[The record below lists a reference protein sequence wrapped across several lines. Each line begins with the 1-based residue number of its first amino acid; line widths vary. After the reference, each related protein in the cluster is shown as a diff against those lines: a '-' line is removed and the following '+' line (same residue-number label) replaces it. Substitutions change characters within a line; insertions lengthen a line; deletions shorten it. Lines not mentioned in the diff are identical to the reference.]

1 MSEAIKNRY
10 EFVFYFDVENG
21 NPNGD
26 PDAGNMPRIDP
37 QTGHGIVTDV
47 CLKRKVR
54 NYIEFAKEGEEG
66 FDIYVTEGAIL
77 NAKHQLAYEALGFL
91 KNEEKTEAKDGKKNE
106 KPKMNRENREKA
118 GNYMCSR
125 YFDVRTFGA
134 VMDTGDYQCGQIR
147 GPVQLCFSRSV
158 DEILQQEVT
167 ITRMAATKE
176 DEKSGANRTM
186 GRKYVVPYA
195 LYRAEGFISAKFA
208 QKTGFSE
215 ADLELFWTALINMFE
230 QDRSAARGKM
240 AARKLIVFRHESELG
255 NAPAV
260 SLFET
265 VKAERVDG
273 GKLPRAF
280 SDYTITTDAAGVP
293 EGVELFVKL

>member
-1 MSEAIKNRY
+1 MTESIKNRY
-10 EFVFYFDVENG
+10 EFVLYFDVENG

-37 QTGHGIVTDV
+37 QTGYGIVTDV

-54 NYIEFAKEGEEG
+54 NYIEFAKDGGEG

-77 NAKHQLAYEALGFL
+77 NSKHQLAYEVLGL
-91 KNEEKTEAKDGKKNE
+91 PKSEKKADEG
-106 KPKMNRENREKA
+106 NREKA
-118 GNYMCSR
+118 REYMCSR
-125 YFDVRTFGA
+125 YFDIRTFGA
-134 VMDTGDYQCGQIR
+134 VMDTGDYQCGQVR
-147 GPVQLCFSRSV
+147 GPIQLCFARSAN
-158 DEILQQEVT
+158 EILQQEIT

-195 LYRAEGFISAKFA
+195 LYRAEGFVSAKFA

-215 ADLELFWTALINMFE
+215 VDLELFWDALANMFE
-230 QDRSAARGKM
+230 QDHSAARGKM
-240 AARKLIVFRHESELG
+240 TARKLVVFKHESELG
-255 NAPAV
+255 NAHAAT
-260 SLFET
+260 LFET
-265 VKAERVDG
+265 VKSELIDSS
-273 GKLPRAF
+273 KPPRAF
-280 SDYTITTDAAGVP
+280 SDYSISVDETGVP